1 MGGVG
6 FFAFYLSFFLLL
18 RRSWPQSPPPAN
30 TDAFYVFEFFREM
43 RVQPSSRTGN
53 SSDVCSWRGIICDSG
68 GSAGAERRVIAL
80 EVPGLQFAGPISETT
95 IGKLRALQSLD
106 LSRNAITALPMDLA
120 ELGELARLNLSSNNL
135 TGLLPPYIGN
145 FNRMES
151 LDLSGNG
158 FSGEVPAQI
167 SALSRLKVLNLSRN
181 SLESGI
187 PEAFLQCISLVSID
201 LSSNK
206 LNRSLPARFGSAFK
220 NLSTLV
226 LSDNQINGGLPD
238 LSSLDSL
245 TYLDLSGNHFNGNIS
260 QAYHWSSLV
269 HLDLSMNEL
278 SEGFFTDLVNQ
289 LQSLKHLNLAF
300 NEFSAQKFDL
310 MRLPPA
316 LEYLNLSKSN
326 LDGQIPTRISQL
338 HELKVLDISQ
348 NHIDG
353 RIPDLSTE
361 NLQVI
366 DLSVNNLTGEIPIS
380 LRRKLLSMET
390 FNFSYNNLTYCG
402 QNFSFQV
409 IQSSFIGS
417 QNHCPIAVNPD
428 WIRSKGSKDRNLKLG
443 LAIALPLFLLA
454 AGSIWFVLSCRKRPS
469 FWAVKQISHREEKN
483 VSGPFRF
490 HTDATTWVANVKH
503 TTSVPVVIFE
513 KPLLNFTFADLLNVT
528 NNFDR
533 ETLLAEGRFG
543 PVYRGLLPGGIHV
556 AMKVLLHRSTI
567 SDEDAVKELERLG
580 QIKHPNL
587 VPLTGYCLAGGQRI
601 VIYDYMEN
609 GNLQSLLHDLPL
621 GVQSI
626 EDWTTD
632 DAAAEGTTSWS
643 FRHSIALGT
652 ARALA
657 FLHHGCFPQIVHAD
671 VKASS
676 IYLDSAMDPRLADSG
691 LSNIIEG
698 TATENDAS
706 QGPSG
711 YAPPEFSEAENASAT
726 IKSDVYGF
734 GVVLFELTTGKKPIG
749 DDYAEEGKSHTLVSW
764 ARALVK
770 RNELSS
776 LIDPKIRET
785 GSEKQMEEALRIA
798 YLCTAELP
806 SKRPSM
812 QQIVGLLKDIEP
824 VNEY

>member
-6 FFAFYLSFFLLL
+6 FFAFYVSFFLLL
-18 RRSWPQSPPPAN
+18 RRSWPQSPPPPN

-53 SSDVCSWRGIICDSG
+53 SSDVCSWRGITCDSG

-80 EVPGLQFAGPISETT
+80 EVPGFQFAGPIGETT
-95 IGKLRALQSLD
+95 IGKLTALQSLD
-106 LSRNAITALPMDLA
+106 LSRNAITALPMDLV
-120 ELGELARLNLSSNNL
+120 ELSELARLNFSSNNL
-135 TGLLPPYIGN
+135 TGPLPPYIGN

-158 FSGEVPAQI
+158 FSGEIPSQI
-167 SALSRLKVLNLSRN
+167 SALSRLKVLDLSRN
-181 SLESGI
+181 SLENGI
-187 PEAFLQCISLVSID
+187 PEAFLQCTSLVSID

-206 LNRSLPARFGSAFK
+206 LNGSLPARFGSAFE

-245 TYLDLSGNHFNGNIS
+245 AYLDLSGNHFNGNIS

-278 SEGFFTDLVNQ
+278 SGDFFTDLVNP
-289 LQSLKHLNLAF
+289 LPSLKHLNLAF
-300 NEFSAQKFDL
+300 NEFSAPKFDL
-310 MRLPPA
+310 MRLPAA

-326 LDGQIPTRISQL
+326 LNGQIPTRISL
-338 HELKVLDISQ
+338 SHELKVLDISQ
-348 NHIDG
+348 NHIGG
-353 RIPDLSTE
+353 RIPELSTE
-361 NLQVI
+361 NLQLI
-366 DLSVNNLTGEIPIS
+366 DLSVNNLTGEIPSS
-380 LRRKLLSMET
+380 LQQKLFSMEK

-402 QNFSFQV
+402 QSFSFEV
-409 IQSSFIGS
+409 LRSSFVGS

-428 WIRSKGSKDRNLKLG
+428 WSRSKGSKDRNLKLG

-454 AGSIWFVLSCRKRPS
+454 AGSIGLVLSCRKRHS
-469 FWAVKQISHREEKN
+469 FWTIKKISHREEKN
-483 VSGPFRF
+483 VSGPFHF
-490 HTDATTWVANVKH
+490 DVKH
-503 TTSVPVVIFE
+503 TTSIPVVIFE

-533 ETLLAEGRFG
+533 ETLLGEGRFG
-543 PVYRGLLPGGIHV
+543 PVYRGLLPGGINV

-609 GNLQSLLHDLPL
+609 GNLKSLLHDLPL
-621 GVQSI
+621 GVQST

-632 DAAAEGTTSWS
+632 TTEGTTTWS

-657 FLHHGCFPQIVHAD
+657 FLHHGCFPQIVHTD

-676 IYLDSAMDPRLADSG
+676 IYLDSAMDPRLANSG
-691 LSNIIEG
+691 LSNIESN
-698 TATENDAS
+698 ATENEAS
-706 QGPSG
+706 QGSPG
-711 YAPPEFSEAENASAT
+711 YTPPEFSEAENASAT
-726 IKSDVYGF
+726 IKSDVYSF

>member
-1 MGGVG
+1 MGGVR

-18 RRSWPQSPPPAN
+18 RLSWPQLPPPAN

-43 RVQPSSRTGN
+43 RVQPSSRTDN
-53 SSDVCSWRGIICDSG
+53 SSDVCSWRGITCDSG
-68 GSAGAERRVIAL
+68 GSAGTEKRVIAL
-80 EVPGLQFAGPISETT
+80 EVPGFQFTGPINETT
-95 IGKLRALQSLD
+95 IGKLTALQSLD
-106 LSRNAITALPMDLA
+106 LSKNAITALPMDLA

-135 TGLLPPYIGN
+135 TGPLPPYIGN

-167 SALSRLKVLNLSRN
+167 SALSRLKFLNLSRN
-181 SLESGI
+181 SLEIGI

-269 HLDLSMNEL
+269 HIDLSMNEL
-278 SEGFFTDLVNQ
+278 SEDFFTDLVDQ
-289 LQSLKHLNLAF
+289 LQSLRHLNLAF

-310 MRLPPA
+310 VRLPPA

-326 LDGQIPTRISQL
+326 LNGQIPTRISQL

-353 RIPDLSTE
+353 RIPELSTE
-361 NLQVI
+361 NMQVI
-366 DLSVNNLTGEIPIS
+366 DLSVNNLTGEIPSS
-380 LRRKLLSMET
+380 LQQKLFSMEK
-390 FNFSYNNLTYCG
+390 FNLSYNNLTYCG
-402 QNFSFQV
+402 QNFSFEV
-409 IQSSFIGS
+409 IRSSFAGS
-417 QNHCPIAVNPD
+417 QNDCPIAVNPD

-443 LAIALPLFLLA
+443 LAIAVPLFLLA
-454 AGSIWFVLSCRKRPS
+454 AGLIWFVLSCRKRSS

-483 VSGPFRF
+483 VSGPFHF
-490 HTDATTWVANVKH
+490 HTDATTWVADVKH

-513 KPLLNFTFADLLNVT
+513 KPLLNFTFADLLNLT

-556 AMKVLLHRSTI
+556 AMKVLLHQSTI

-621 GVQSI
+621 GVQST
-626 EDWTTD
+626 EEWTTD
-632 DAAAEGTTSWS
+632 TTEGTTTWS
-643 FRHSIALGT
+643 FRHNIALGT

-657 FLHHGCFPQIVHAD
+657 FLHHGCFPQIVHTD

-691 LSNIIEG
+691 LSNFEG
-698 TATENDAS
+698 TAAENVVS
-706 QGPSG
+706 QGSPG
-711 YAPPEFSEAENASAT
+711 YAPPEFSEAENTSAT

-734 GVVLFELTTGKKPIG
+734 GVVLFELTTGKKPVG
-749 DDYAEEGKSHTLVSW
+749 DNYAGDGKSDTLVSW

-770 RNELSS
+770 RNELSR
-776 LIDPKIRET
+776 LIDPMIRET

-824 VNEY
+824 VN